1 MHQSGS
7 SERAEGRGSP
17 IEDPWAAFRRQLRV
31 RNILLIVVAIEVLAF
46 DALRWWNVF

>member
-1 MHQSGS
+1 MHQADS
-7 SERAEGRGSP
+7 SEQINGPGNRT
-17 IEDPWAAFRRQLRV
+17 EDPWARFRRQLRI